1 MTGLVL
7 QQLVN
12 ALTIGAIY
20 ALIALGYTMV
30 YGVMRLINFVHG
42 EMFMLGAY
50 VSLGLLIV
58 AGQGGGGA
66 GALLIAAVMLLVFL
80 IVGGIG
86 VTIERVAYKP
96 LRQSSRLAPMLSA
109 LGLSLA
115 LQAAVQLVCGPA
127 PVPFP
132 SLLPRDRLEFAGASV
147 TLTQIGILLLALLL
161 MGALHL
167 FVSRSRLGV
176 TVRAVSENARTAALL
191 GINVDQA
198 ISLIFLLGPG
208 LGALGGLLYASYYG
222 VITPT
227 MGVVIGLKA
236 FTAAILGGIG
246 SIPGAML
253 GGLLLGALEV
263 LGTSLLPIV
272 TNGYLGTEYRDIFAF
287 TALIV
292 VLLFRPSGLLGE
304 QVSEETMVYKADY

>member
-42 EMFMLGAY
+42 ELFMLGAY
-50 VSLGLLIV
+50 ISLGLLIL
-58 AGQGGGGA
+58 AGHGMGGA
-66 GALLIAAVMLLVFL
+66 GALLVAGVMLLVFL

-96 LRQSSRLAPMLSA
+96 LRSASRLAPMLSA

-115 LQAAVQLVCGPA
+115 LQAAVQLICGPA
-127 PVPFP
+127 PITYP
-132 SLLPRDRLEFAGASV
+132 SVLPTRRIVFAGASL
-147 TLTQIGILLLALLL
+147 TLTQIGILVLALLL
-161 MGALHL
+161 MGALQL
-167 FVSRSRLGV
+167 FVGRSRLGV
-176 TVRAVSENARTAALL
+176 VVRAVSENARTAALL
-191 GINVDQA
+191 GINVDRA

-222 VITPT
+222 VMTPT

-236 FTAAILGGIG
+236 FTAAIMGGIG

-272 TNGYLGTEYRDIFAF
+272 THGYLGTEYRDIFAF

-304 QVSEETMVYKADY
+304 QVSEETMVYKSDY

>member
-7 QQLVN
+7 QQFVN

-30 YGVMRLINFVHG
+30 YGVIRLINFVHG

-50 VSLGLLIV
+50 VSLGLLV
-58 AGQGGGGA
+58 LAGQGGGGA
-66 GALLIAAVMLLVFL
+66 GALLVAAIMLLVFL

-115 LQAAVQLVCGPA
+115 LQAAMQLICGPA
-127 PVPFP
+127 PIPFP
-132 SLLPRDRLEFAGASV
+132 ALLPRDRLEFAGASV
-147 TLTQIGILLLALLL
+147 TLTQIGILLMALLL
-161 MGALHL
+161 MGGLHL

-176 TVRAVSENARTAALL
+176 IVRAVSENARTAALL

-198 ISLIFLLGPG
+198 ISVIFLLGPG
-208 LGALGGLLYASYYG
+208 LGALAGLLYASYYG
-222 VITPT
+222 IMSPT

-287 TALIV
+287 AALIM